1 MEKVVDV
8 CSRIE
13 GHAEINIFLNNEQ
26 INFLK
31 LDTTVFRGFETILRG
46 KKLNDIPKIVSRI
59 CGLCHASQ
67 TIASCKAIENLYDV
81 SPTPQ
86 AILLRKLLLSSELI
100 KSHSM
105 HYFFQTLPDLLNIFK
120 LWKDSNEPYAI
131 LQFDPQTTTIIYD
144 LIKLSTKINEIFG
157 GRVLHLITPIPG
169 GIVYKPNQRN
179 ISITQKSLQKA
190 LFNLEYLIK
199 KFIDLFSKFKPPE
212 EYDLGVIS
220 FLGLTNNGKYE
231 RYNGLLRLKQDNS
244 DLKDFPIN
252 LYSNYF
258 EKDDEI
264 IGIQFRSD
272 IGENVLTGPIS
283 RFKINEKY
291 IQENIKNYIN
301 QFDNQW
307 KNSILFW
314 NFLQLIEI
322 YSEIIECLEIL
333 KDSKLNNNISY
344 PVLKTIKS
352 RDGIGAIEAPRGTLI
367 HHYSLNERHIVD
379 TVKLYVATE
388 INMPLINKMITDY
401 ARKLYEKESID
412 TVMKKVQVM
421 IRSFDPCISCATH

>member
-144 LIKLSTKINEIFG
+144 LIKL
-157 GRVLHLITPIPG
+157 RD
-169 GIVYKPNQRN
+169 R
-179 ISITQKSLQKA
+179 KS
-190 LFNLEYLIK
+190 
-199 KFIDLFSKFKPPE
+199 
-212 EYDLGVIS
+212 V
-220 FLGLTNNGKYE
+220 
-231 RYNGLLRLKQDNS
+231 
-244 DLKDFPIN
+244 
-252 LYSNYF
+252 
-258 EKDDEI
+258 
-264 IGIQFRSD
+264 
-272 IGENVLTGPIS
+272 V
-283 RFKINEKY
+283 
-291 IQENIKNYIN
+291 
-301 QFDNQW
+301 
-307 KNSILFW
+307 
-314 NFLQLIEI
+314 
-322 YSEIIECLEIL
+322 
-333 KDSKLNNNISY
+333 
-344 PVLKTIKS
+344 
-352 RDGIGAIEAPRGTLI
+352 
-367 HHYSLNERHIVD
+367 
-379 TVKLYVATE
+379 
-388 INMPLINKMITDY
+388 
-401 ARKLYEKESID
+401 
-412 TVMKKVQVM
+412 
-421 IRSFDPCISCATH
+421 